1 MHCKD
6 FNLYE
11 KLIEHKASVAVLGLG
26 YVGFPLA
33 IEFAKRFRTIGYD
46 ISSERIEELRG
57 TFEEAIDITFTSNVA
72 DISDASLYVISVPTP
87 VDENKNPDLN
97 QLLESSAV
105 VGKCLSPG
113 NFVVYESTV
122 YPGCTEDKCIP
133 VLEKVSGLVC
143 GDDFKVGYTPER
155 INPNDA
161 KHTLTNTVK
170 IVSACDDE
178 ALDCIANIYNNIVD
192 AGVELVSCIKV
203 AEASKVLENTQRNVN
218 IALMN
223 EMAMLFSA
231 MDIDMTEVLKAA
243 STKWNFVNYSPGLVG
258 GHCIPVAPWFSFKF
272 NQVYDKTAHY
282 NSYRDKAVEIINAIM
297 RNEPIEMDRKATD
310 ISGNL
315 DADKIRQI
323 CSDHGITYTVDSA
336 CRGGVALED
345 VKNKRNQ
352 LAHGTTSFAECGRY
366 YAIDDLEKIK
376 NETVI
381 FLNGILQ
388 GMKKYYDEKTY
399 LKVVNN

>member
-133 VLEKVSGLVC
+133 VLEKESGLVC

-218 IALMN
+218 IA
-223 EMAMLFSA
+223 
-231 MDIDMTEVLKAA
+231 
-243 STKWNFVNYSPGLVG
+243 
-258 GHCIPVAPWFSFKF
+258 
-272 NQVYDKTAHY
+272 
-282 NSYRDKAVEIINAIM
+282 
-297 RNEPIEMDRKATD
+297 
-310 ISGNL
+310 
-315 DADKIRQI
+315 
-323 CSDHGITYTVDSA
+323 
-336 CRGGVALED
+336 
-345 VKNKRNQ
+345 
-352 LAHGTTSFAECGRY
+352 
-366 YAIDDLEKIK
+366 
-376 NETVI
+376 
-381 FLNGILQ
+381 
-388 GMKKYYDEKTY
+388 
-399 LKVVNN
+399 

>member
-1 MHCKD
+1 MRMT
-6 FNLYE
+6 LEIYQ
-11 KLIEHKASVAVLGLG
+11 
-26 YVGFPLA
+26 
-33 IEFAKRFRTIGYD
+33 
-46 ISSERIEELRG
+46 ERIDEIELYFNALKELYQ
-57 TFEEAIDITFTSNVA
+57 TQSQESEHSFYNA
-72 DISDASLYVISVPTP
+72 DFLKILKANALIMIYNLV
-87 VDENKNPDLN
+87 
-97 QLLESSAV
+97 ESSIM
-105 VGKCLSPG
+105 GG
-113 NFVVYESTV
+113 
-122 YPGCTEDKCIP
+122 I
-133 VLEKVSGLVC
+133 LEIYDELKNSG
-143 GDDFKVGYTPER
+143 
-155 INPNDA
+155 
-161 KHTLTNTVK
+161 
-170 IVSACDDE
+170 
-178 ALDCIANIYNNIVD
+178 YNYKDVRKEI
-192 AGVELVSCIKV
+192 
-203 AEASKVLENTQRNVN
+203 Q
-218 IALMN
+218 
-223 EMAMLFSA
+223 
-231 MDIDMTEVLKAA
+231 DI
-243 STKWNFVNYSPGLVG
+243 
-258 GHCIPVAPWFSFKF
+258 WFSFKF

>member
-1 MHCKD
+1 MNPHTGRD
-6 FNLYE
+6 FVQFGKTE
-11 KLIEHKASVAVLGLG
+11 SVLNKGAEEIA
-26 YVGFPLA
+26 PL
-33 IEFAKRFRTIGYD
+33 F
-46 ISSERIEELRG
+46 
-57 TFEEAIDITFTSNVA
+57 
-72 DISDASLYVISVPTP
+72 
-87 VDENKNPDLN
+87 
-97 QLLESSAV
+97 
-105 VGKCLSPG
+105 SP
-113 NFVVYESTV
+113 
-122 YPGCTEDKCIP
+122 PP
-133 VLEKVSGLVC
+133 VLS
-143 GDDFKVGYTPER
+143 
-155 INPNDA
+155 
-161 KHTLTNTVK
+161 
-170 IVSACDDE
+170 
-178 ALDCIANIYNNIVD
+178 
-192 AGVELVSCIKV
+192 
-203 AEASKVLENTQRNVN
+203 LE
-218 IALMN
+218 
-223 EMAMLFSA
+223 
-231 MDIDMTEVLKAA
+231 
-243 STKWNFVNYSPGLVG
+243 
-258 GHCIPVAPWFSFKF
+258 
-272 NQVYDKTAHY
+272 
-282 NSYRDKAVEIINAIM
+282 IM